1 MRKKSVMTSSYAY
14 PSACTDRAGKD
25 QVDSAREGTGNP
37 RNAACV
43 CLGETKTSQPRG
55 SQCSVSSKD
64 IEFRLFDDK
73 QLETLTNMV
82 LRLCL

>member
-43 CLGETKTSQPRG
+43 FVLAKRKPVNLEAANVVYPVKILNFVCLT
-55 SQCSVSSKD
+55 
-64 IEFRLFDDK
+64 
-73 QLETLTNMV
+73 TNN
-82 LRLCL
+82 LKR